1 MLYTA
6 AKIQVYTV
14 SPADLNNGW
23 FLSMAHIGS
32 FFEFIN
38 NHMIII
44 LFLHHLLFR
53 DLTRLMKQVNLNIFC
68 MTASLAKCLNVCL
81 WTKWLWVQFQLQLL
95 IFCIL
100 YFYTRICLSIC
111 CNLFSCLVSWS
122 YWLYLFLLCL
132 MLTSIQLYQKKPIN
146 I

>member
-81 WTKWLWVQFQLQLL
+81 WT
-95 IFCIL
+95 CIL